1 MGVARFEEEFSLLFP
16 KDRCGVRRKEKKLR
30 KKRAK
35 RCEKPPKQQQQP
47 KKKKIKAQ
55 SWEESGVICL
65 EQNTF
70 EAWSKWSVD
79 FKKKNEVAWKTKS
92 QKRKKKRLHLTFH
105 FLYMMSLWQS
115 THAITKRDLLYILQ
129 YGLSLKPKA
138 LIICHDPWALKL
150 NQSTRLCKNIA
161 KIVSLEFSIHQSSM
175 VYAMFKLQE
184 DQKRNNN
191 II

>member
-47 KKKKIKAQ
+47 K
-55 SWEESGVICL
+55 
-65 EQNTF
+65 
-70 EAWSKWSVD
+70 
-79 FKKKNEVAWKTKS
+79 
-92 QKRKKKRLHLTFH
+92 KKKRLHLTFH